1 MTRGLTAC
9 LAALAL
15 AGCNAELNAELD
27 PETQALLD
35 KVAIADLLTRYYEGL
50 GGGDAAAFN
59 DYYTE
64 DATFDVNGIVA
75 EGKEEIEAIYA
86 GLDDGGEAPATEG
99 TFHMIISNPVIDVDG
114 DTATAKV
121 LWTGIM
127 NADLRSPPTF
137 VEQGRE
143 YDRLVK
149 RDGRWLIEKRVV
161 VADSGLPENMV
172 ATYDKREGYDI
183 AAE

>member
-1 MTRGLTAC
+1 
-9 LAALAL
+9 
-15 AGCNAELNAELD
+15 
-27 PETQALLD
+27 
-35 KVAIADLLTRYYEGL
+35 
-50 GGGDAAAFN
+50 
-59 DYYTE
+59 
-64 DATFDVNGIVA
+64 
-75 EGKEEIEAIYA
+75 
-86 GLDDGGEAPATEG
+86 
-99 TFHMIISNPVIDVDG
+99 VIDVDG

>member
-1 MTRGLTAC
+1 MTRGFTAC

-15 AGCNAELNAELD
+15 VGCNAELNAELD

-35 KVAIADLLTRYYEGL
+35 KVAIADLLNRYYEGF
-50 GGGDAAAFN
+50 GSTDPAAFN
-59 DYYTE
+59 DFYTE
-64 DATFDVNGIVA
+64 DAVFDVNGVVA

-86 GLDDGGEAPATEG
+86 GLDDSGEAPATQG

-127 NADLRSPPTF
+127 NADLRGPPTF

-149 RDGRWLIEKRVV
+149 RDGKWLISKRVV
-161 VADSGLPENMV
+161 VADSGLPESMA
-172 ATYDKREGYDI
+172 ATYDARVDYDI